1 MRLTRFFYRLWLVAG
16 MLRLMP
22 QMIVEITRLLL
33 GVLIAVFHR
42 PLAMK
47 VMQQERALDS
57 YFRRRGVYL
66 PAPPS
71 DNTAQNLYFLIG
83 IFICLFEAARIWF
96 FSY

>member
-1 MRLTRFFYRLWLVAG
+1 MRLTRFFYRLSPYAG

-22 QMIVEITRLLL
+22 EMIVEITRLLL

>member
-1 MRLTRFFYRLWLVAG
+1 MTV
-16 MLRLMP
+16 
-22 QMIVEITRLLL
+22 QMTVELTRLLL

-42 PLAMK
+42 PLAIK

-71 DNTAQNLYFLIG
+71 DNTALNLYFLIG
-83 IFICLFEAARIWF
+83 IFICLFEAGRIWL
-96 FSY
+96 STHP